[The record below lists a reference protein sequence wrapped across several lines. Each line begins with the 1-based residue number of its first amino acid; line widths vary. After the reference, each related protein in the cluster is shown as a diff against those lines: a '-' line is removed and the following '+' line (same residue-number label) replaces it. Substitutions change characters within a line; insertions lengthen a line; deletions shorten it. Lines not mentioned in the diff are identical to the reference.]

1 MAGIRRRDF
10 IAAAGSTAVAWPL
23 VAGAQQPERM
33 RRIGVLMALAESE
46 DTRAHFAKFRQEL
59 EKLGW
64 SEGKN
69 VRIAVRFAAGK
80 TDQFKKLAKDLV
92 DLQPDVLLAQSPPI
106 AAAFQRES
114 RAIPIV
120 FVSVSDPIGS
130 GFVENLA
137 RPGGNL
143 TGLLQFE
150 AGITGKWL
158 AMLKAIA
165 PHLARAALVA
175 NPKTTGGNA

>member
-46 DTRAHFAKFRQEL
+46 DTRTHLAKFRQEL

-64 SEGKN
+64 SEGQN

-80 TDQFKKLAKDLV
+80 TDQFQTLAKDLV
-92 DLQPDVLLAQSPPI
+92 DRNPTCSLHSRRRSPRLFSAKAGLSQSYSSLSPTQSAQAS
-106 AAAFQRES
+106 
-114 RAIPIV
+114 
-120 FVSVSDPIGS
+120 
-130 GFVENLA
+130 
-137 RPGGNL
+137 
-143 TGLLQFE
+143 
-150 AGITGKWL
+150 
-158 AMLKAIA
+158 
-165 PHLARAALVA
+165 
-175 NPKTTGGNA
+175 